1 MKRRGKYRALF
12 TDPNGDSCF
21 SVYQII
27 WINMKK
33 KTFYKLKT
41 SIIMNFCTIYK
52 HFGDFVNFCC
62 KFSMK
67 ISFFLPVYTDKPK
80 FVAFLVFLCTTASY
94 IETRRHLGSGR
105 KTRTSQ
111 GYFELRELI
120 KTREN
125 CYSLIW

>member
-1 MKRRGKYRALF
+1 MK
-12 TDPNGDSCF
+12 
-21 SVYQII
+21 
-27 WINMKK
+27 
-33 KTFYKLKT
+33 
-41 SIIMNFCTIYK
+41 FCTIYK

-67 ISFFLPVYTDKPK
+67 IIFFLPVYTDKPK
-80 FVAFLVFLCTTASY
+80 FVAFSGISLYDCFMYRSNSVFRKCL
-94 IETRRHLGSGR
+94 ETRRHLGSGR